1 MVTKNL
7 SQFPKFEPKRSEM
20 PTPQKLSKS
29 LLFLALL
36 ATPAYAEAPCDF
48 KTNDKIVYEGRL
60 ESVRLI
66 SKKVTKHVEDTNKCM
81 VKIEGRVEGKWY
93 PSTDSYVY
101 GPDVSQQHACDF
113 AENRAKK
120 KILRQFVPETI
131 HSEKNLKCD
140 LTSPKK
146 SCKVIYINAS
156 IAGEMSKQRIRML
169 SCEKK

>member
-1 MVTKNL
+1 MRT
-7 SQFPKFEPKRSEM
+7 Q
-20 PTPQKLSKS
+20 QKLSNS

-48 KTNDKIVYEGRL
+48 KSKDQIVYEGTL

-66 SKKVTKHVEDTNKCM
+66 TKKVIKHVEDTNKCT
-81 VKIEGRVEGKWY
+81 VKIEGRIKGKWY

-101 GPDVSQQHACDF
+101 GPDVSQQHACEF

-120 KILRQFVPETI
+120 KILRQFVPETVK
-131 HSEKNLKCD
+131 SEKNLNCD

-146 SCKVIYINAS
+146 SCKIIYINAS